1 MTGTMFDW
9 TSDLGVISFGSG
21 AWWLGDEGDN
31 MTLVVSEASNTC
43 DIISQLADGTYS
55 DAAFMVNLVGWSG
68 PATGTFDMD
77 STDPILN
84 ATAYIELDDSGAG
97 IGLGGDESWMI
108 IGVIEPGGM
117 LEYTV
122 NLDEDFDVSRGA
134 EGSGNACYCTAAEGL
149 SFPLGGGIGDEG
161 PPLDEGPPP
170 DEPPPFGEGPPD
182 L

>member
-1 MTGTMFDW
+1 MVWRGG
-9 TSDLGVISFGSG
+9 L
-21 AWWLGDEGDN
+21 AEAREWWLGDDGDN

-43 DIISQLADGTYS
+43 DIVSQLAAGTYGE
-55 DAAFMVNLVGWSG
+55 AAFMVNLVGWSD
-68 PATGTFDMD
+68 PTTGTFDMD

-84 ATAYIELDDSGAG
+84 ATAYIDLEGSGAG
-97 IGLGGDESWMI
+97 IGLGGDESWMT

-149 SFPLGGGIGDEG
+149 SFPLGGGPGDEGPPLDGG

-170 DEPPPFGEGPPD
+170 DVGPPN

>member
-1 MTGTMFDW
+1 
-9 TSDLGVISFGSG
+9 
-21 AWWLGDEGDN
+21 
-31 MTLVVSEASNTC
+31 
-43 DIISQLADGTYS
+43 
-55 DAAFMVNLVGWSG
+55 
-68 PATGTFDMD
+68 MD

-97 IGLGGDESWMI
+97 ISLGGDYQMS

-134 EGSGNACYCTAAEGL
+134 IGNACYCTAAEGL